1 MAITLSGTSHSAATR
16 RWNPLATNG
25 ARGATRRTAS
35 RLWKSRATRSALEI
49 TVLYTARALAL
60 ERVEWSEW
68 SVRWICSGRVESSRG
83 EWQAAAGREI
93 HLHIALTRSAILMI
107 YSSRLLLFSRISS
120 PPRRRPVN
128 SRRARHSTRLD
139 SIPLESLA
147 D

>member
-49 TVLYTARALAL
+49 TVLYCTQRARVGIGVSG
-60 ERVEWSEW
+60 VECAMDLQW
-68 SVRWICSGRVESSRG
+68 SSRV

-107 YSSRLLLFSRISS
+107 YSSRLLLSSRISS
-120 PPRRRPVN
+120 PPRRAAPP
-128 SRRARHSTRLD
+128 SS
-139 SIPLESLA
+139 
-147 D
+147 